1 MTGPSLT
8 PIVFDPD
15 CFESDPDCFK
25 DLTVPTLRKFWER
38 IRPAFIAGI
47 LANILA
53 RGQAFFGSLYS
64 IDGYFVAKKSFN
76 DEIAYNLGD
85 GRFLRALLWR
95 LQELLGFSPV
105 ASEAASLALAT
116 VAMVVAAILFSEA
129 IFGKRA
135 SDKTMLFVA
144 LFTLHPFLT
153 EYFYYGEVAF
163 GIALSVLF
171 AALAVRLTAAGLRLR
186 TSIVASATAVVAAL
200 ATYQVAIGFILAG
213 FILASVIEACAE
225 AGPILRRQ
233 IGARTASFVLGTGIY
248 GLCLLA
254 LRWMHPAVGGGRAF
268 SPGGAGLGERLEGL
282 GQAVLSAVAPPDGI
296 VAAPV
301 AAISGILV
309 ACGVVVIGIGVGRQY
324 GRLAAIAVAVL
335 VACALAAACAPSA
348 LSRTP
353 WLAPRLL
360 SPSALVF
367 ATLAVACFPDTRSWR
382 RHVWIACAGILVLG
396 YVAADASILFDQRR
410 VNLWDHQLANRI
422 VARLEE
428 QPGFPSIS
436 RLSVVGRLPA
446 HPFPLPTTDHDMNSS
461 AFGAPWSKV
470 GVIEQAT
477 GLIFGQTSEA
487 DIQIAKTYCAE
498 HDPWP
503 GPGAITVISQ
513 LGIVCLSRP

>member
-1 MTGPSLT
+1 
-8 PIVFDPD
+8 
-15 CFESDPDCFK
+15 
-25 DLTVPTLRKFWER
+25 LREYWER
-38 IRPAFIAGI
+38 IRVAFIAGI
-47 LANILA
+47 LANLFA
-53 RGQAFFGSLYS
+53 RGQALFGSLYS
-64 IDGYFVAKKSFN
+64 IDGYFVAKKSYN

-105 ASEAASLALAT
+105 ASEAASLALAM
-116 VAMVVAAILFSEA
+116 VAIVAAAILFSEA
-129 IFGKRA
+129 MFGKRA
-135 SDKTMLFVA
+135 SEKTTLFVA
-144 LFTLHPFLT
+144 LFTLHPFLA

-171 AALAVRLTAAGLRLR
+171 AALAVRLTGAGLRPR

-200 ATYQVAIGFILAG
+200 ATYQVAIGFILAA
-213 FILASVIEACAE
+213 FILATAMEACAK
-225 AGPILRRQ
+225 ASPILWRQ
-233 IGARTASFVLGTGIY
+233 IGIRTASFVLGTGTY
-248 GLCLLA
+248 GLCLLV
-254 LRWMHPAVGGGRAF
+254 LRSMHPAVGSGRAF
-268 SPGGAGLGERLEGL
+268 SPGGASLGERLEGL
-282 GQAVLSAVAPPDGI
+282 GYAVLRALAPPDGI

-309 ACGVVVIGIGVGRQY
+309 VWGVVGIGIGIGRRY
-324 GRLAAIAVAVL
+324 GRLAAIAASML
-335 VACALAAACAPSA
+335 VACAFTAACVPSV
-348 LSRTP
+348 LPRTP

-360 SPSALVF
+360 SPSTLVF

-382 RHVWIACAGILVLG
+382 RYVWIACAGILVLG

-428 QPGFPSIS
+428 QPDFPSIK

-446 HPFPLPTTDHDMNSS
+446 HPFSLQTTDHDMNSS
-461 AFGAPWSKV
+461 AFGAPWSRV

-477 GLIFGQTSEA
+477 GLIFDDVSEV

-503 GPGAITVISQ
+503 GPGAVTAISQ
-513 LGIVCLSRP
+513 LGIVCLSKP

>member
-1 MTGPSLT
+1 LT
-8 PIVFDPD
+8 SRFA
-15 CFESDPDCFK
+15 SDRELRDDIEEGCDISKK
-25 DLTVPTLRKFWER
+25 DVTMSTLREFWELAR
-38 IRPAFIAGI
+38 WAFIAGI
-47 LANILA
+47 LANLVA
-53 RGQAFFGSLYS
+53 RGQALFGSLYS

-105 ASEAASLALAT
+105 ASEAVSLALAT
-116 VAMVVAAILFSEA
+116 VALVAAAILFSEA

-171 AALAVRLTAAGLRLR
+171 AALAVRLTKVGLHPTMSIFASAAAG
-186 TSIVASATAVVAAL
+186 AAAL

-213 FILASVIEACAE
+213 FMLASAME
-225 AGPILRRQ
+225 AGSDAAPTVWRQ
-233 IGARTASFVLGTGIY
+233 IAARTASFLLGTGIY
-248 GLCLLA
+248 GLGLVA
-254 LRWMHPAVGGGRAF
+254 LRSLHPAVAGGRAF
-268 SPGGAGLGERLEGL
+268 SSGGVGLGDRLAGLGDAILRAL
-282 GQAVLSAVAPPDGI
+282 APPDGI

-309 ACGVVVIGIGVGRQY
+309 AGGIVVIGTGIGRRY
-324 GRLAAIAVAVL
+324 GHLAAIAAGVL
-335 VACALAAACAPSA
+335 MACALAV
-348 LSRTP
+348 LSKTP

-367 ATLAVACFPDTRSWR
+367 AT
-382 RHVWIACAGILVLG
+382 
-396 YVAADASILFDQRR
+396 FDQRR

-428 QPGFPSIS
+428 QPGFPSIR

-446 HPFPLPTTDHDMNSS
+446 HPFPLQTIDHCGFRDD
-461 AFGAPWSKV
+461 P
-470 GVIEQAT
+470 AT
-477 GLIFGQTSEA
+477 HSEM
-487 DIQIAKTYCAE
+487 IAAT
-498 HDPWP
+498 
-503 GPGAITVISQ
+503 
-513 LGIVCLSRP
+513 